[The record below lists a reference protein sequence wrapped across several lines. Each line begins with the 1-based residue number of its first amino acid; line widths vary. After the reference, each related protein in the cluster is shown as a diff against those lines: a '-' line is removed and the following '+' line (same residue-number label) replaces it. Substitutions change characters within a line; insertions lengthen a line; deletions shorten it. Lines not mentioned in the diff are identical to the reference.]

1 MLLNV
6 NNQAIID
13 ALVTNDD
20 SILKPLQWLGY
31 NRERLIDSLRQSIRS
46 SINRHYA
53 NRQKLSELEVRE
65 IDLEEYRKL
74 DQLEINAI
82 DYLRKQDHSLDSL
95 VKPVQRTLQQFLR
108 DYSNKPF

>member
-20 SILKPLQWLGY
+20 SILKSLQWLGY
-31 NRERLIDSLRQSIRS
+31 NREQLIDSLRQSIRTA
-46 SINRHYA
+46 INRHYA

-82 DYLRKQDHSLDSL
+82 DYLRKQYHSLDSL
-95 VKPVQRTLQQFLR
+95 VKPVQRSLQRFLR